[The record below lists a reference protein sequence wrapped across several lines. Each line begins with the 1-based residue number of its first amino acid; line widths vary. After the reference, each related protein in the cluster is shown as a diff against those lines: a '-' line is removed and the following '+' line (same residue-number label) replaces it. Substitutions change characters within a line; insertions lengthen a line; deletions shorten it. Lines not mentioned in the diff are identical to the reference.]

1 MKAIQIH
8 KTGNPDV
15 MQLEDVPAPQPGQDE
30 ILVKIAAAGVNFID
44 IYQRAG
50 GFPKPMPFIPGLEA
64 AGTVEAVGSSVTEF
78 KPGDRVAYAT
88 GEASYSQ
95 YALIS
100 AEKAVLVPKG
110 IDLPTAAAVML
121 QGMTA
126 HYLTHSTYPLN
137 GDKTALIHAA
147 AGGTGQ
153 LVVQMAKLLG
163 ATVIGTTSTEAK
175 AEVARKAGADHVI
188 LYSQTDFAAE
198 TMHLTNGQG
207 VNVVYDSVGQATF
220 DQSLSVLRSRGCLAL
235 FGQATGPVPAFDLAR
250 LGWQGGSLFVTRPS
264 LFHYILTRDELLWRA
279 NDVFKWLAEGKI
291 SLRIDRQL
299 PLSAAAEAHRLLAG
313 RQTTGKLLLIP

>member
-220 DQSLSVLRSRGCLAL
+220 DQSLSVLR
-235 FGQATGPVPAFDLAR
+235 P
-250 LGWQGGSLFVTRPS
+250 LFVTRPS
-264 LFHYILTRDELLWRA
+264 LFHYILARDELLWRA